1 MPLFLKN
8 PHSILA
14 VLDTR
19 PEDVYEV
26 QLASASVGGVWDRVR
41 STAEDVGLPVQ
52 VMDGRSGPKRGGP
65 GKRAGQ
71 SPGRTGGSGALVK
84 ERRGAPLEGLF
95 VDVEGAARPGLLW
108 LGLDGLQDPQN
119 VGSIFRSAAFF
130 GVRGV
135 LLTRDRS
142 APLSATVYD
151 VASGG
156 LEYVP
161 FSIHGNLNRALT
173 FAKERGLWILGTS
186 EHAELS
192 LEEVDRHRPWLLV
205 LGNEERGLR
214 RLTLERC
221 DTVCRITPRG
231 RMATLN
237 VSVAAGILMQRLS
250 EQ

>member
-19 PEDVYEV
+19 PQDVYEV
-26 QLASASVGGVWDRVR
+26 QLTSASVGGVWDRVR
-41 STAEDVGLPVQ
+41 STAEEVGLRVQ
-52 VMDGRSGPKRGGP
+52 VVDHRSGSRRGGP
-65 GKRAGQ
+65 GRRAGQ
-71 SPGRTGGSGALVK
+71 SSGRTGGSGALVK
-84 ERRGAPLEGLF
+84 ERRDAPLEDLF
-95 VDVEGAARPGLLW
+95 VDVEEAARQGLLW

-161 FSIHGNLNRALT
+161 FSAHAKLNRALT

-186 EHAELS
+186 ERAELC

-231 RMATLN
+231 TMATLN
-237 VSVAAGILMQRLS
+237 VSVAAGILMQRLCG
-250 EQ
+250 Q